1 VPPPQ
6 ELQDLPV
13 DLIDPNLSQ
22 PRRYFDE
29 ATLQA
34 LAGSL
39 RDRGVLQPVLVRTRE
54 DGRYELIV
62 GERRWRAAKIAALA
76 SIPALVCPFD
86 DGAVL
91 EAALIENMA
100 REDLNPVE
108 EARACA
114 TLIKDFGL
122 SHRQIG
128 ARVGRHMSVVSN
140 LVRLLNLPAEIL
152 ELVELGELSRSHA
165 LALLMAKDPQVR
177 PQLARAAIEE
187 GWSISKIEARARES
201 NRTDSAPNSPGSV
214 PTVTMSV
221 ASVWGDLL
229 GVEVNVRTLRTQKLR
244 LEVVF
249 DSPEAALALGG
260 RLGKT
265 VARGSKRR

>member
-1 VPPPQ
+1 MPPPQ

-29 ATLQA
+29 TTLQA

-39 RDRGVLQPVLVRTRE
+39 RDRGVLQPVLVRTRK

-62 GERRWRAAKIAALA
+62 GERRWRAAKIAELA

-86 DGAVL
+86 DGATL

-152 ELVELGELSRSHA
+152 ELVELGQLSRSHA

-177 PQLARAAIEE
+177 PQLARASIEE

-201 NRTDSAPNSPGSV
+201 NRTDSPSNSPGSV

-229 GVEVNVRTLRTQKLR
+229 GVEVSVRTLRTQKLR

-260 RLGKT
+260 RLGEA